1 MAWEERIHTIERNGE
16 SQLEQTLLNS
26 ASQDNGINGYIY
38 TYIKIH
44 IDTTKWQIFLSISNS
59 ST

>member
-38 TYIKIH
+38 KYIKIH

-59 ST
+59 AT